1 MTRNKLTITS
11 IAAVTALALLV
22 GGCSQRYSAER
33 DGKKLGEAVCDLRKA
48 TTKEEAQK
56 AVDEIDEQ
64 LNDLGN
70 KHALFTAEDRRDV
83 QNNLADLHEHAIQ
96 GNTALMQ
103 QDLVVLERSIKNI
116 ANDSNEVSRAAWEG
130 ALEGMADCTQ

>member
-11 IAAVTALALLV
+11 IAAVTALALVV

-48 TTKEEAQK
+48 TTKEDAQK
-56 AVDEIDEQ
+56 ALDDIDNQ
-64 LNDLGN
+64 LDDLGN